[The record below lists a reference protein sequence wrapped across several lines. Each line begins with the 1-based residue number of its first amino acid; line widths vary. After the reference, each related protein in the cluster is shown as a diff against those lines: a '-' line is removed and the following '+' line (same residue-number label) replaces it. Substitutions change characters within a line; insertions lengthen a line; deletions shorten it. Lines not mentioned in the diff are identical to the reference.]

1 MFKNIGLVAK
11 PHDSRATNCIK
22 ALIAYLRHHQLHIFL
37 ESSLASEVAGTDL
50 NTVAYQETLGK
61 QCDLVIAVGG
71 DGTMLQ
77 IARILA
83 EYDARLLGINL
94 GRLGFLTDISP
105 SGMEKQ
111 LELILEGQFS
121 EEKRFFIQASVYR
134 EDICLTNMYALNE
147 SVIRRWD
154 TSHLLVFETIID
166 GHFVSRQRSD
176 GLVIAT
182 PTGSTAY
189 SLSAGG
195 PIVHPSLN
203 ALILVSICPH
213 ALNHRPLVV
222 SGNSQIQVTV
232 DVDQAG
238 QAQLSC
244 DGVFCQHLV
253 PGDQVFIQQKQFIQ
267 LVHPKNHNHYA
278 TLRTK
283 LDWGK
288 SVVA

>member
-11 PHDSRATNCIK
+11 PHDPRAINCIN
-22 ALIAYLRHHQLHIFL
+22 ALIVYLRSRHLQIFL
-37 ESSLASEVAGTDL
+37 ESSLAAELNEKDL
-50 NTVAYQETLGK
+50 NTVAYQEILGE
-61 QCDLVIAVGG
+61 QCDLVIVVGG
-71 DGTMLQ
+71 DGTLLQ
-77 IARILA
+77 IARVLA
-83 EYDARLLGINL
+83 NYNARLLGINL

-111 LELILEGQFS
+111 LEAILEGEFS
-121 EEKRFFIQASVYR
+121 EEERFFIQAKIYR
-134 EDICLTNMYALNE
+134 EEQCLIAMYALNE

-154 TSHLLVFETIID
+154 MSNLLVFETIID

-176 GLVIAT
+176 GLVIST

-213 ALNHRPLVV
+213 ALNHRPLVI
-222 SGNSQIQVTV
+222 SSDSKIQVIVGTN
-232 DVDQAG
+232 QTG

-244 DGVFCQHLV
+244 DGVLCQNLM
-253 PGDQVFIQQKQFIQ
+253 PGDQVIIRKKQFIR

-288 SVVA
+288 SVVT